1 MATQIYDR
9 VRHPATVAQ
18 RSRSSRPVDRAVLFR
33 RRMRASDLLVSLA
46 VTSAAAAVALYL
58 AYGGAG
64 QFGSVGAAVTSVG
77 IIAGLI
83 GTDLILVMLLLAAR
97 IPLLDRVF
105 GHDNVMATH
114 RALGKPAIYL
124 ILGHVVALTIGYGVT
139 AGLNPIAET
148 ASLWSLPDMPL
159 AFIGTALLIAVVV
172 TSLVAVRRRFRYEF
186 WYIVHLLS
194 YAAVLTALPHQLSA
208 GAMLAQGTPE
218 RVYWIALYVVTLGA
232 IVTFRFVEPVVK
244 SLQHRITVAGVEQV
258 APGVASIHLK
268 GRALR
273 TLGSSGGQFFIWR
286 FWTAKTWWHSHPIS
300 LSAVPTDSSARITV
314 RALGNGSTRL
324 GRLTPGTRV
333 SIEGP
338 YGLFT
343 DAARTSPKLAI
354 VAAGIGVT
362 PVRALLEDSRITPG
376 ETTILLRASTTSE
389 QYLWDEVRDLAAE
402 RGARFY
408 TSVGARPPGS
418 RATWLSATDVGRDV
432 SLRSVFPDLDR
443 SDLYVCGPQ
452 AWADRVV
459 ADARGSGLPAHQI
472 HVERFDW

>member
-1 MATQIYDR
+1 
-9 VRHPATVAQ
+9 
-18 RSRSSRPVDRAVLFR
+18 
-33 RRMRASDLLVSLA
+33 MRASDLLVSLA
-46 VTSAAAAVALYL
+46 VTSAAGSVALYL

-64 QFGSVGAAVTSVG
+64 QFGSIGAVITSIG

-83 GTDLILVMLLLAAR
+83 GTDLLLVMLLLAAR

-105 GHDNVMATH
+105 GHDSVMATH
-114 RALGKPAIYL
+114 RSLGKPAIYL
-124 ILGHVVALTIGYGVT
+124 ILGHAVLLTLGYGIT
-139 AGLNPIAET
+139 AGLNPVAET
-148 ASLWSLPDMPL
+148 VSLWSLPDMPL
-159 AFIGTALLIAVVV
+159 AFIGTGLLLAVVV

-186 WYIVHLLS
+186 WYAVHLLS
-194 YAAVLTALPHQLSA
+194 YAAVLAALPHQLSV
-208 GAMLAQGTPE
+208 GGMLAQGTPE

-258 APGVASIHLK
+258 APGVASIHLS

-300 LSAVPTDSSARITV
+300 LSAVPTDTSARITV
-314 RALGNGSTRL
+314 RALGDGSTRL
-324 GRLTPGTRV
+324 GRLAPGIRV

-343 DAARTSPKLAI
+343 DAARTSPRLAI

-362 PVRALLEDSRITPG
+362 PVRALLEDSRLTPG
-376 ETTILLRASTTSE
+376 ETTILLRSSSDGE
-389 QYLWDEVRDLAAE
+389 QYLWDEIRQLAGA
-402 RGARFY
+402 RGARLY
-408 TSVGARPPGS
+408 TSVGPRAAGAGIAGARG
-418 RATWLSATDVGRDV
+418 AAWLSGADVGRDV
-432 SLRSVFPDLDR
+432 TLRSVFPNLDR

-459 ADARGSGLPAHQI
+459 ADARASGIPAHQI